1 VACLDDFG
9 ADFILAGYFCAPL
22 LYCLE
27 TIIKL
32 SERLPFGVVGDILIW
47 LFG

>member
-9 ADFILAGYFCAPL
+9 TDFILAGYFCAPL
-22 LYCLE
+22 FYCVE

-32 SERLPFGVVGDILIW
+32 SEYLPFGVVEDILIR